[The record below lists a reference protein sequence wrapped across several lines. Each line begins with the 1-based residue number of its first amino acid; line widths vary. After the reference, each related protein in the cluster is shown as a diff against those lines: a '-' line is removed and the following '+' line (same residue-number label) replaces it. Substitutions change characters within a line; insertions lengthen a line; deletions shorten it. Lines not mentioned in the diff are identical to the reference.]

1 MFGCGDSLFNAWI
14 SLKLF
19 TYTHTQSRNIWGQ
32 EVDSYLFYV
41 VKMCFHAFDGD
52 EFVGFDGL
60 GFEDL

>member
-1 MFGCGDSLFNAWI
+1 MATVFSTLGSLL
-14 SLKLF
+14 SCLP
-19 TYTHTQSRNIWGQ
+19 THTQSRNIWGQ
-32 EVDSYLFYV
+32 KVDSYLFYV